1 MSKDKFIELIK
12 SLDISEVILFDL
24 KYKNFNMRGEDD
36 RTIHFEES

>member
-1 MSKDKFIELIK
+1 MSKDRFIELIK
-12 SLDISEVILFDL
+12 SLDISEVISFDL